1 LKCQQEQ
8 EARIRLSKSWALM
21 RMWRE
26 RNGCYDSLVFY
37 VGAYLVA
44 LLVAVHKF
52 EPQVKVGLFLD
63 YFFDAHTVWLFLH
76 TSRNERHQ

>member
-1 LKCQQEQ
+1 
-8 EARIRLSKSWALM
+8 
-21 RMWRE
+21 MWRE

-44 LLVAVHKF
+44 LLVAVQKF

-63 YFFDAHTVWLFLH
+63 YFFDTHTV
-76 TSRNERHQ
+76 

>member
-1 LKCQQEQ
+1 
-8 EARIRLSKSWALM
+8 M
-21 RMWRE
+21 PMWRE
-26 RNGCYDSLVFY
+26 RNGCYDPLVFY

-63 YFFDAHTVWLFLH
+63 YFFDAHTV
-76 TSRNERHQ
+76 